1 MTLKHKVKLFVAIA
15 VATIVLNTTGDL
27 KQAEHV
33 YITVLNW
40 GKRKK
45 ATVVSK

>member
-1 MTLKHKVKLFVAIA
+1 MFKQKLRLFLAVA
-15 VATIVLNTTGDL
+15 VATLVLNTTGDM

-33 YITVLNW
+33 YVTVLNW
-40 GKRKK
+40 GKRRK